1 MKYLMIPFTVALLA
15 SQSVF
20 ADQCTTDEI
29 DIKARE
35 LAERVNALAE
45 NDPKR
50 AAEINEE
57 LSGKEFKR
65 TADQLGGDEC
75 KAYEQ
80 RIKHVEQAE
89 KQADIAPAKAR

>member
-15 SQSVF
+15 SQSAF
-20 ADQCTTDEI
+20 AAECTTDEV

-45 NDPKR
+45 SNPKR

-57 LSGKEFKR
+57 LSGMEFKR
-65 TADQLGGDEC
+65 TADELGDEC
-75 KAYEQ
+75 EAYDQ

-89 KQADIAPAKAR
+89 KQADIPPAKAR